1 MKRNLIWILLLAAWM
16 GQGCRKLN
24 EETYSVLSSYS
35 NETEVNAAV
44 TGVYQT
50 FFLSYPQT
58 QGLIS
63 MLESGN
69 RYSTFG
75 SFGDTYWNT
84 PYYDYVVTP
93 QEATLA
99 DNWKMFYKMINNANE
114 VIEAVPGVIADQ
126 EKADGYVAEAR
137 FLRGWAYFM
146 LTQLWGEVPLHLHA
160 TKSLADR
167 PEIYKPRSPI
177 ADVYKAVEED
187 LLYAAD
193 KLPATR
199 PTAQL
204 GRATSAAAMG
214 LLGKVYLTMAGKPL
228 NQANG
233 YQKAADILNTLV
245 QQAQNGTVNA
255 GLLAN
260 YGDIFSTRNEMNK
273 EVLFAFR
280 GSANSS
286 SQSNGTI
293 FPWIMGSHGCYPTG
307 SGQFQ
312 PQMYGLRWDILHLFE
327 NTGTDTRLRD
337 GIGGRYPSLSD
348 PQVNGVADTVY
359 YDTTLF
365 VYRLKSNPAF
375 MVGFPGIV
383 KIGLGYTKWKS
394 QDGYIGSPSGFQK
407 DWIVLRYADVL
418 LCLAEALNELD
429 QPGTA
434 LNLVNQVRQRAGAS
448 ACPNVQYPGTDKMAV
463 RALIRDE
470 RTRELIG
477 EGTTIPD
484 IRRWGTL
491 EEEMNAMRADQFFV
505 GRVKP
510 TYNARFQ
517 LYPVPF
523 AEIATNSQLL
533 PQNPGW

>member
-1 MKRNLIWILLLAAWM
+1 MKRNLIGIILLLAFM
-16 GQGCRKLN
+16 VQGCRKLK

-44 TGVYQT
+44 TGVYQA
-50 FFLSYPQT
+50 FFLNYPQT

-84 PYYDYVVTP
+84 PYYDYVVTA
-93 QEATLA
+93 QETTLA

-114 VIEAVPGVIADQ
+114 VIEAVPGVITDQ
-126 EKADGYVAEAR
+126 VKADGYVAEAR
-137 FLRGWAYFM
+137 FMRGWAYFM
-146 LTQLWGEVPLHLHA
+146 LTQLWGQVPLHLES

-167 PEIYKPRSPI
+167 SAVYKSRSPI
-177 ADVYKAVEED
+177 ADIYQAIEAD
-187 LLYAAD
+187 LLYAVD
-193 KLPATR
+193 KLPPTR
-199 PTAQL
+199 ETAQL
-204 GRATSAAAMG
+204 GRATRAAAMG
-214 LLGKVYLTMAGKPL
+214 LLGKVYLTMAGNPL
-228 NQANG
+228 NLTAN
-233 YQKAADILNTLV
+233 YQKAATILGELV
-245 QQAQNGTVNA
+245 QLAQNGTVNA
-255 GLLAN
+255 GLLPN
-260 YGDIFSTRNEMNK
+260 YGDVFSTRNEMNK

-293 FPWIMGSHGCYPTG
+293 FPWIMGSHGSYPTG

-312 PQMYGLRWDILHLFE
+312 AQMYGLRWDIMHLFE

-337 GIGGRYPSLSD
+337 GIGGRYASLSD
-348 PQVNGVADTVY
+348 PLVNGVRDTVY
-359 YDTTLF
+359 YDTTIYA
-365 VYRLKSNPAF
+365 YRLKSNPAF
-375 MVGFPGIV
+375 VVGFPGIV
-383 KIGLGYTKWKS
+383 KIGLGYTKWRS
-394 QDGYIGSPSGFQK
+394 EDPYIGSPSGFQK

-418 LCLAEALNELD
+418 LCLAEALNEGD
-429 QPGTA
+429 QPGQA

-448 ACPNVQYPGTDKMAV
+448 ACPNAMYPGSDKASV

-477 EGTTIPD
+477 EGTTITD

-491 EEEMNAMRADQFFV
+491 EQEMNAMIPEQFFI

-510 TYNARFQ
+510 TYNARFL

-523 AEIATNSQLL
+523 AEISTNAQLL

>member
-16 GQGCRKLN
+16 VQGCRKLN

-50 FFLSYPQT
+50 FFLNYPQT
-58 QGLIS
+58 QGLVS

-114 VIEAVPGVIADQ
+114 VIEAVPGVVADQ
-126 EKADGYVAEAR
+126 AKAEGYIAEAR

-146 LTQLWGEVPLHLHA
+146 LTQLWGEVPLHLQA
-160 TKSLADR
+160 TKSLSDR
-167 PEIYKPRSPI
+167 SAIYKPRAPI
-177 ADVYKAVEED
+177 ADIYKAVEED
-187 LLYAAD
+187 LLYAVG
-193 KLPATR
+193 KLPPTR
-199 PTAQL
+199 ATAQL
-204 GRATSAAAMG
+204 GRATRAAAMG

-228 NQANG
+228 SQAAA

-255 GLLAN
+255 GLLTT

-312 PQMYGLRWDILHLFE
+312 PQMYGLRWDILRLFE
-327 NTGTDTRLRD
+327 NTGADTRLRD

-448 ACPNVQYPGTDKMAV
+448 ACPNVQYPGTDKIAV

-510 TYNARFQ
+510 AYNARFQ